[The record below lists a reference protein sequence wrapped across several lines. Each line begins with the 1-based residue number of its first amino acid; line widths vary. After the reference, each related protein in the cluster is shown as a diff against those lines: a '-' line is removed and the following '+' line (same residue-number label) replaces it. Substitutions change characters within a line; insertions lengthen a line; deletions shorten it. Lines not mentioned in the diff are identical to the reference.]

1 MKKYSAIALL
11 LCLLWAP
18 VAQAEETKSLNIA
31 VVDVQ
36 QLMNNSRAA
45 KSIQD
50 QGKDLR
56 KKYQKRIEKLED
68 KLKASEKKVV
78 DASKEKDKEKFIE
91 SRKDFQT
98 DLVESQ
104 KELRELNQKLDTAIA
119 TALNK
124 LKDEIVDI
132 IDNMT
137 AKNGYDLVLTRA
149 DVVTVSKDID
159 ITSKVMDRL
168 NDEVKSIK
176 VKD

>member
-1 MKKYSAIALL
+1 MMKYGVIALL
-11 LCLLWAP
+11 ICMVFAP
-18 VAQAEETKSLNIA
+18 IANAQDAKSLNIA

-36 QLMNNSRAA
+36 QLMNNSKAA

-56 KKYQKRIEKLED
+56 TKYQKKIGKLED

-78 DASKEKDKEKFIE
+78 EAGKEQDKEKFIE
-91 SRKDFQT
+91 SRKDFQK

-104 KELRELNQKLDTAIA
+104 KELRDLNQKLDKAIA

-137 AKNGYDLVLTRA
+137 VKNGYDLVLTRA